1 MHETYQHHIL
11 KEADFT
17 LNAILDTIIE
27 GTWDWNAIT
36 GHVNRSLGWYK
47 MLGYDVGIFVEDVF
61 TWENIIH
68 PDDYKMVMECFELY
82 INKKADK
89 YEVEYRC
96 KTSSGKYIWIID
108 RGKAVSTKE
117 DGSVERMIGAHENI
131 NDRKIA
137 QIELIKRNQLL
148 QEGNLTLEKLLE
160 EKNRLLEIRNIE
172 LELKIKEIELLS
184 TTDLLTQIPN
194 RRKFE
199 EIIELDIARSNRYG
213 HKLSLIIC
221 DIDFFK
227 KVNDQYGHKIG
238 DKVLSVLASFMQK
251 HLRVNDNI
259 SRWGG
264 EEFAILLPDTNID
277 DAYEVAKKFN
287 KEIEKIEFE
296 NSLFITCSFG
306 VATYMIN
313 ETKDDFFSRADSA
326 LYKAKELGRNRVE
339 IMNEILNKI

>member
-1 MHETYQHHIL
+1 MYKTYQHNTL
-11 KEADFT
+11 EEADFT

-27 GTWDWNAIT
+27 GTWDWDATT
-36 GHVNRSLGWYK
+36 GHVHRSPGWYK
-47 MLGYDVGIFVEDVF
+47 MLGYDISIFVEDVF
-61 TWENIIH
+61 TWENVIH
-68 PDDYKMVMECFELY
+68 PNDYKMVMESFERY

-108 RGKAVSTKE
+108 RGKAVYVKE
-117 DGSVERMIGAHENI
+117 NGSIERMIGAHENI

-137 QIELIKRNQLL
+137 QIELIKKNQLL
-148 QEGNLTLEKLLE
+148 HEGNLTLEKLLE

-184 TTDLLTQIPN
+184 TTDLLTQISN

-199 EIIELDIARSNRYG
+199 EIIELDMARSNRYG

-238 DKVLSVLASFMQK
+238 DKVLSGLASFIQK
-251 HLRVNDNI
+251 HLRVNDTV

-264 EEFAILLPDTNID
+264 EEFAILLPDTNAD
-277 DAYEVAKKFN
+277 NAYEVANKFN
-287 KEIEKIEFE
+287 KEIEKIEFD

-306 VATYMIN
+306 VATYLKDEN
-313 ETKDDFFSRADSA
+313 KDDFFSRADSA
-326 LYKAKELGRNRVE
+326 LYRAKELGRNRVE
-339 IMNEILNKI
+339 VIK